1 MNSPH
6 AGVDDTT
13 TPQKCPFG
21 GDGGVISLHGTA
33 FADDPDAAYEIA
45 RGRGP
50 ITQVELAPGVQA
62 WLVTSHTL
70 ALHVL
75 QNPGVFAKDPRRWKA
90 HREGRIPSDSPVLP
104 MMEYRP
110 NCLFADGMEHMR
122 LRQAVTESLNKID
135 LDQLRRHVE
144 RSADYLIQRFS
155 SRGTVDLLADY
166 AKTLP
171 LLVISQL
178 FGAPVELGDR
188 LIAGI
193 AGIFDGIEAEKANK
207 LLTDALIE
215 LVGLKRTHPG
225 SDVTSW
231 LLTHETKMTNEEA
244 IHQLVTLMSA
254 GTEPLRSLI
263 ASSLR
268 LLISPDGEHGGT
280 RLVDEAL
287 NEVLW
292 RDPPIAN
299 YAPHY
304 PVQDVQLGDV
314 TVKEGEVVIIS
325 FAAANSDPSL
335 VARSQMA
342 GDRAHLAWGA
352 GPHACPAKDPA
363 TLIALTAVETLLNR
377 LPDIELAVP
386 ADELSW
392 RPGPFHRALTAL
404 PATFTPIEPKPSAA
418 PRPERQAPASAPA
431 AGAPAQERRGLWSS
445 FMNWWRGQ

>member
-1 MNSPH
+1 MNSAFPGQEGSVSAQG
-6 AGVDDTT
+6 AGVLE
-13 TPQKCPFG
+13 P
-21 GDGGVISLHGTA
+21 GGVISLHGAA
-33 FADDPDAAYEIA
+33 FAADPHAAYEIA
-45 RGRGP
+45 RSRGP
-50 ITQVELAPGVQA
+50 ITPVELAPGVEV

-75 QNPGVFAKDPRRWKA
+75 QNPGIFAKDPRRWRA
-90 HREGRIPSDSPVLP
+90 LREGRIPADSPVLP

-110 NCLFADGMEHMR
+110 NCLFADGIEHMR

-135 LDQLRRHVE
+135 LDLLRRNVE

-155 SRGTVDLLADY
+155 GRGSVDLLGEY

-193 AGIFDGIEAEKANK
+193 TGIFDGVDPEGSNK
-207 LLTDALIE
+207 LLTEALVE
-215 LVGLKRTHPG
+215 LVTLKRGRPEN
-225 SDVTSW
+225 DVTSW
-231 LLTHETKMTNEEA
+231 LLTHATNMTDEEA

-254 GTEPLRSLI
+254 GTEPLRNLI

-268 LLISPDGEHGGT
+268 LLLSQDGEYGGS

-314 TVKEGEVVIIS
+314 LVQEGDAVIIS
-325 FAAANSDPSL
+325 FAAANSDPGL

-342 GDRAHLAWGA
+342 SDRAHLAWGA

-363 TLIALTAVETLLNR
+363 TLVALTAVERLLNQ
-377 LPDIELAVP
+377 LPDIELAAP
-386 ADELSW
+386 ADSLAW
-392 RPGPFHRALTAL
+392 RPGPFHRALLSL
-404 PATFTPIEPKPSAA
+404 PATFTPVEQERPPQNVER
-418 PRPERQAPASAPA
+418 PRPAPAPA
-431 AGAPAQERRGLWSS
+431 VSTPNERRGVWSS
-445 FMNWWRGQ
+445 FMRWWRGEE

>member
-1 MNSPH
+1 MSSPYVNH
-6 AGVDDTT
+6 DGSPSAQGSALID
-13 TPQKCPFG
+13 
-21 GDGGVISLHGTA
+21 DGGVISLHGTA
-33 FADDPDAAYEIA
+33 FADDPAAAYEIA

-50 ITQVELAPGVQA
+50 ITLVELAPDVQA

-75 QNPGVFAKDPRRWKA
+75 QNPGTFAKDPRRWRA
-90 HREGRIPSDSPVLP
+90 LREGLVPSDSPVLP

-155 SRGTVDLLADY
+155 SRGSVDLLADY

-193 AGIFDGIEAEKANK
+193 AGIFDGVDAEKSNK

-215 LVGLKRTHPG
+215 LVSLKREQPG
-225 SDVTSW
+225 NDVTSW

-244 IHQLVTLMSA
+244 ISQLVTLMSA

-263 ASSLR
+263 SSSLR
-268 LLISPDGEHGGT
+268 LLVARDGEYGGS

-304 PVQDVQLGDV
+304 PVQDVRLGEV
-314 TVKEGEVVIIS
+314 TVKEGEPIIIS
-325 FAAANSDPSL
+325 FAAANADPNL

-342 GDRAHLAWGA
+342 SDRAHLAWGA

-363 TLIALTAVETLLNR
+363 TLVALTAVERLLNQ

-386 ADELSW
+386 IDELSW

-404 PATFTPIEPKPSAA
+404 PATFTPIEPKRPAVPSAD
-418 PRPERQAPASAPA
+418 RQAQSAPVP
-431 AGAPAQERRGLWSS
+431 GPRTDERRSVWSS
-445 FMNWWRGQ
+445 FVKWWRGE